1 MPKKNHLFD
10 FSDHLKIHMK
20 THDNKKP
27 HQCELC
33 NRGYNTASALASHQQ
48 HHLNKEKR
56 SGSSVSCTSVT
67 SSPSPENMRNT
78 QCPEAIYSKDF
89 FQVFTVR

>member
-1 MPKKNHLFD
+1 
-10 FSDHLKIHMK
+10 MK

-48 HHLNKEKR
+48 HHALKEKR
-56 SGSSVSCTSVT
+56 CGSSVSFTSAIST
-67 SSPSPENMRNT
+67 PSPENLRCP
-78 QCPEAIYSKDF
+78 QCPEIFNKNEQLQVRNNPKPHIIPF
-89 FQVFTVR
+89 FL